1 MAEWSAGWPVDP
13 PSHDGPEADG
23 AGDRR
28 LASVVELH
36 PPAPAPA
43 PAAVPLRLLVPA
55 VALLVVWAATCLV
68 DGLPGPLDGVAVA
81 AAALAPF
88 AVIAAIPVV
97 ALALRVRRRSG
108 VPLAVAAA
116 VAALVP
122 WLFVLGYASPA
133 DAGPPGTGGVR
144 VSAMLLD
151 ADGGRAD
158 PPSIVAAVARQ
169 PVDLLVVTGAT
180 GLLAHDLTTA
190 GLDPRL
196 RPRWASASDPG
207 SGDATLVWSRY
218 PVTRVEPVPG
228 ASAPAVRLVLDTGG
242 APLAVVAGA
251 ASTAGGTG
259 TWRADL
265 AALGSAAGVRGP
277 VALLGSLDATP
288 QQAAFRRLVGAG
300 LTDAAD
306 ALGRGPRPTWP
317 SWSPLPFLPLDHVLV
332 GGGIGVRAA
341 STLPVAGTAHRAIV
355 ASLAVPV
362 PAPPP
367 GTTAGA
373 D

>member
-1 MAEWSAGWPVDP
+1 VAEWPAEWARDRFAGVLQGDD
-13 PSHDGPEADG
+13 DGRA
-23 AGDRR
+23 R
-28 LASVVELH
+28 LAPVLELRR
-36 PPAPAPA
+36 PEPETPAPA
-43 PAAVPLRLLVPA
+43 VRLRLLVPA
-55 VALLVVWAATCLV
+55 VTLLAAWAATCLV
-68 DGLPGPLDGVAVA
+68 DGLPGPLDRLAVA
-81 AAALAPF
+81 AAALSPF

-97 ALALRVRRRSG
+97 ALALRGGLRSG
-108 VPLAVAAA
+108 GPPAVVAA

-133 DAGPPGTGGVR
+133 DAGPPGDGGVR

-180 GLLAHDLTTA
+180 GLLAHELTTA

-196 RPRWASASDPG
+196 RPRWASATRPG

-218 PVTRVEPVPG
+218 PVTRVDPVLG

-242 APLAVVAGA
+242 APLTVVAGA
-251 ASTAGGTG
+251 ASTARGTG

-288 QQAAFRRLVGAG
+288 QQAAFRRMVGTG

-317 SWSPLPFLPLDHVLV
+317 SWSPLPFLPVDHVLV

-341 STLPVAGTAHRAIV
+341 STLPVAGTAHRALV
-355 ASLAVPV
+355 TSLAVPV
-362 PAPPP
+362 AEPPS
-367 GTTAGA
+367 GTSAGA